1 MDAYVNLDEKEA
13 EKNAWEKHE
22 SKAWDVC
29 RMFIFSYINMCLKGG
44 PVMLKRQMAS
54 HNTKIIIP
62 QRLFRE
68 KLEYKHS
75 LNLISPC
82 NSKMLHIINN
92 IFYEMVYYIAI
103 FIFLYFIKLPFKHKN
118 VYDTKIPH
126 ISIIV
131 KLHAKCL
138 ELWCVTSL

>member
-1 MDAYVNLDEKEA
+1 M
-13 EKNAWEKHE
+13 
-22 SKAWDVC
+22 
-29 RMFIFSYINMCLKGG
+29 KGG
-44 PVMLKRQMAS
+44 PVILKRQMAS

-92 IFYEMVYYIAI
+92 IFYEIVTVYYIAI
-103 FIFLYFIKLPFKHKN
+103 FIFSYFIKLPFKHKN

-126 ISIIV
+126 ISIIFRV
-131 KLHAKCL
+131 KAL
-138 ELWCVTSL
+138 VGN